1 VSAVG
6 PACLAAAVACL
17 LVGLVALR
25 ALRRRL
31 ELVGRA
37 EHELRGP
44 ATALALACERMR
56 RDPGAAPHA
65 MVLEAQLER
74 LRCGLED
81 LAAARHG
88 RRAAGG
94 PVSPVELAPFVRA
107 ALEPWRSALRRCSLD
122 WRAGPA
128 TALADRGR
136 LAQALGNLLANSA
149 EHGAGELDVRA
160 RRMPGGIRLE
170 FRNRNRRAGP
180 PPGEG
185 AARFEP
191 PGQGV
196 APTTVGEVR
205 GNGVAIASQ
214 AARDAGGQLLVDV
227 QAAETLAVLDLPE
240 PPASDPA
247 SVRAADDLGPGSGAP
262 GPDLAA

>member
-6 PACLAAAVACL
+6 PACLAAVVACL
-17 LVGLVALR
+17 VVGLVALR

-56 RDPGAAPHA
+56 RDPDAAAHA
-65 MVLEAQLER
+65 VVLEAQLER
-74 LRCGLED
+74 LRAGLED
-81 LAAARHG
+81 LAAARRG

-94 PVSPVELAPFVRA
+94 TVSPVELAPFVRA

-149 EHGAGELDVRA
+149 EHGAGELDVLA

-180 PPGEG
+180 PPGRG
-185 AARFEP
+185 AAAARE
-191 PGQGV
+191 G
-196 APTTVGEVR
+196 R

-214 AARDAGGQLLVDV
+214 AAREAGGRLLVDV

-240 PPASDPA
+240 RPASDAA

>member
-6 PACLAAAVACL
+6 AACLAAAVACL
-17 LVGLVALR
+17 VVGLVALR

-74 LRCGLED
+74 LRAGLED
-81 LAAARHG
+81 LAAARRG

-94 PVSPVELAPFVRA
+94 TVSPVELAPFVRA

-180 PPGEG
+180 SPGEG

-191 PGQGV
+191 PGRGV

-205 GNGVAIASQ
+205 GNGVGIASQ
-214 AARDAGGQLLVDV
+214 AARDAGGRLLVDV